1 MKFSVDV
8 TTQGPLFT
16 GMAAREMKKAV
27 QGGIRELV
35 QKGEQRLAEQLRPRP
50 AGVYLSVAE
59 AQSGITRAGKPYS
72 NASTGNYRR
81 NISTKFKSMGAI
93 VHDGGVVYGPWLEG
107 LSSRN
112 DTTRFKGYGVYR
124 KTASELQKISR
135 GIMEA
140 HARRWARKMNA

>member
-59 AQSGITRAGKPYS
+59 AGPGK
-72 NASTGNYRR
+72 ASTGNYRR
-81 NISTKFKSMGAI
+81 
-93 VHDGGVVYGPWLEG
+93 VVYGPWLEG

-124 KTASELQKISR
+124 KTASELQKISK

>member
-50 AGVYLSVAE
+50 AGVYLSVG
-59 AQSGITRAGKPYS
+59 QAGQGK
-72 NASTGNYRR
+72 ASTGNYRR
-81 NISTKFKSMGAI
+81 NISTEFKSMSAI
-93 VHDGGVVYGPWLEG
+93 IHDGNVVYGPWLEG
-107 LSSRN
+107 VGSRN
-112 DTTRFKGYGVYR
+112 QSTRFKGYGVYR